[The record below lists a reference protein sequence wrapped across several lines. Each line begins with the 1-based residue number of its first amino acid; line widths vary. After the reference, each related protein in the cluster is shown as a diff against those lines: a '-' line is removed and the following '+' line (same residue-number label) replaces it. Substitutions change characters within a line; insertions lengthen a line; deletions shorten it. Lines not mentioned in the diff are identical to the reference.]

1 MSFIKLPL
9 PESVLQ
15 ASQQRIEWV
24 MENFSRICVSF
35 SGGKDSTTMLHLTA
49 QHARHTGKKICVL
62 FVDWEAQ
69 FSCTIAHCE
78 RMREEYR
85 DVIEQF
91 FWVALPLT
99 TQNSL
104 TQYNPEWQCWEPG
117 ANWVRQPPKDAITD
131 PGYFPF
137 YQSGMSFET
146 FVREFADWFSQNRPA
161 AVMVGIRADE
171 SLNRFIAISSQRKL
185 RFADDKPW
193 TTSAPGGHAWYIYPI
208 YDWKTADICTWFGKS
223 GLSYNPLYNLM
234 Y

>member
-24 MENFSRICVSF
+24 MDNFSRICVSF

-104 TQYNPEWQCWEPG
+104 TQYNPEWQCWETRRALG
-117 ANWVRQPPKDAITD
+117 A
-131 PGYFPF
+131 
-137 YQSGMSFET
+137 S
-146 FVREFADWFSQNRPA
+146 
-161 AVMVGIRADE
+161 
-171 SLNRFIAISSQRKL
+171 
-185 RFADDKPW
+185 
-193 TTSAPGGHAWYIYPI
+193 TTEGRDYR
-208 YDWKTADICTWFGKS
+208 S
-223 GLSYNPLYNLM
+223 GLFPILSIGYEL
-234 Y
+234 